1 MILGW
6 SVIFAFIHTAT
17 AQDSCRITS
26 GLRKACIFPYRFN
39 GKTYSEC
46 TTNRP
51 GYSSE
56 PVCPTR
62 LTDRQTLEASENP
75 DDWGQC
81 STGCPLHSYSSN
93 QGMFDEIVELGQQ
106 FPTLAQ
112 PFTIGF
118 STQGVELVGIRI
130 SRSVRRGRKELKP
143 MVRLVG
149 NIHGNEVVGRE
160 VLLHLAR
167 HLLTGYNVVSIG
179 LFL

>member
-1 MILGW
+1 
-6 SVIFAFIHTAT
+6 
-17 AQDSCRITS
+17 
-26 GLRKACIFPYRFN
+26 
-39 GKTYSEC
+39 
-46 TTNRP
+46 
-51 GYSSE
+51 
-56 PVCPTR
+56 
-62 LTDRQTLEASENP
+62 
-75 DDWGQC
+75 
-81 STGCPLHSYSSN
+81 
-93 QGMFDEIVELGQQ
+93 MFDEIVELGQQ

-179 LFL
+179 LLL